1 MIKYGPELLLERFLN
16 HGWDDEEQ
24 LKVLVKW
31 FRLPEKEATWQF
43 NFSLSKEAIRKLC
56 GGKHVQPPALTR
68 DGVFFSE
75 QVKGRAFGMHVTNFH
90 PNRKENQKLG

>member
-56 GGKHVQPPALTR
+56 
-68 DGVFFSE
+68 
-75 QVKGRAFGMHVTNFH
+75 
-90 PNRKENQKLG
+90 